1 MPNQKLIEEE
11 EMTGPNS
18 ELMILSEV
26 ADYLGMAERTIY
38 QYAQEGRIP
47 AFKIGTSWRFRRS
60 EIDGWLES
68 QRTGPPV
75 NEPLFPASEPP
86 LTRRERRDR
95 DKAEHE
101 AEVEGCRAYIESVLG
116 QVDRDTVE
124 VAEIEK
130 RFDRKVVADAMDYLI
145 KDKRAKI
152 DELTVRGEKVRMIR
166 RG

>member
-1 MPNQKLIEEE
+1 
-11 EMTGPNS
+11 
-18 ELMILSEV
+18 MILSEV

-38 QYAQEGRIP
+38 QYVQEGKLP

-86 LTRRERRDR
+86 LTRRERRAR
-95 DKAEHE
+95 EKAEHE
-101 AEVEGCRAYIESVLG
+101 AEVEACRAYIESRLV
-116 QVDRDTVE
+116 QVDRDTIE
-124 VAEIEK
+124 VAELESRFGRKIVEEATK
-130 RFDRKVVADAMDYLI
+130 RLT
-145 KDKRAKI
+145 KDKQVKL
-152 DELTVRGEKVRMIR
+152 DELTLRGEKIRVIR